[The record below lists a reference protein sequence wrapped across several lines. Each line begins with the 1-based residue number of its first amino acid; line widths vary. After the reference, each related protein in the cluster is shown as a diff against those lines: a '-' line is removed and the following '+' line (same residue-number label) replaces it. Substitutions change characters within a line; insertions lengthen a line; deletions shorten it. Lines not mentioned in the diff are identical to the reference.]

1 MAFTESSLTT
11 RPTQLPLAAILRVIS
26 RWLAAR
32 RAARARK
39 TALDS
44 LLFAP
49 EHRLRDL
56 GISRD
61 EILDAIEGRRK

>member
-1 MAFTESSLTT
+1 MTLVDLAAHRSFRS
-11 RPTQLPLAAILRVIS
+11 PLATGFRAVVQ
-26 RWLAAR
+26 WLAACH
-32 RAARARK
+32 AARVKRE
-39 TALDS
+39 TLRR

-61 EILDAIEGRRK
+61 ELISAIQEGRK

>member
-1 MAFTESSLTT
+1 MVMIDFAPTHRSIQFPFT
-11 RPTQLPLAAILRVIS
+11 RCFHAVI
-26 RWLAAR
+26 RWHAAR
-32 RAARARK
+32 RAARARRD
-39 TALDS
+39 TLQS

-61 EILDAIEGRRK
+61 ELIRAIEVAHK